1 MQQKILLCTF
11 SACAGVCATG
21 CGEAILRG
29 HAASK
34 RRRGTRTKRF
44 YALKRA
50 DKISS
55 AVPAD
60 GRSPMQYPKTQQ
72 DPNTEGKSPLR
83 REFTR
88 TSPLS
93 RQAALKPDIPP
104 S

>member
-29 HAASK
+29 RAASE

-60 GRSPMQYPKTQQ
+60 VRSPLQYPNGRSSMHSRRAVRFDAVPCGKT
-72 DPNTEGKSPLR
+72 
-83 REFTR
+83 
-88 TSPLS
+88 
-93 RQAALKPDIPP
+93 
-104 S
+104 